1 MNLLN
6 LLGIPSFASLFYST
20 TTATGRCIVTCIAQV
35 FFVGV
40 MHKILRM
47 FHSIVLHQFFNLV
60 IVGLI
65 AFKTIVGRSLMQLI
79 IEIFVSNAACCAIV
93 YGSILS
99 KSMVSMGLEIKSI
112 KCDDDYFDNEKTR
125 GQRLMDYQAVAELAS
140 NLKPRLLLTSSI
152 GFVLLATR

>member
-1 MNLLN
+1 MNILT

-20 TTATGRCIVTCIAQV
+20 STATGRCIVTCIAQV

-47 FHSIVLHQFFNLV
+47 FHSIVLHQFFNFV

-99 KSMVSMGLEIKSI
+99 KSMSI